1 GPAAAAGLG
10 GVPRWHPGPK
20 RPPLRGPPRGFCF
33 HLRPYV
39 DALHGFR
46 SRTWTVDELV
56 LVRSRLPRSGMPGEQ
71 PRYEAVARRALG
83 AAG

>member
-1 GPAAAAGLG
+1 IHLKSRR
-10 GVPRWHPGPK
+10 PRHLCISDSLPGA
-20 RPPLRGPPRGFCF
+20 RSRESVDV
-33 HLRPYV
+33 RPYV

-56 LVRSRLPRSGMPGEQ
+56 LVRSRLPRSGVPGEQ